1 MLHDIAYYYLVLHD
15 IAYHYLVLHGIAY
28 HYLVLHGI
36 AWCGWGLLWGSK
48 LIVQLPFSPPLAQHL
63 VETLASPSK
72 TKYAWVD
79 RH

>member
-15 IAYHYLVLHGIAY
+15 IAYHYLVLHGIA
-28 HYLVLHGI
+28 
-36 AWCGWGLLWGSK
+36 WCGWGLLWGSK
-48 LIVQLPFSPPLAQHL
+48 LIVELPFSPPLAQHL